1 MLMKRMYAFCIGM
14 VLTLYAVLIPV
25 SANISESVP
34 VYADS
39 ETVYTIEDIK
49 NLQNFLVVRETPDLS
64 DKDYDLND
72 DNRWDVFDLCLM
84 KQQYIKQ
91 QSQGKTLIAYFSLGH
106 NSGNFETAD
115 ATHLQVL

>member
-1 MLMKRMYAFCIGM
+1 MKKMLSIFTVA
-14 VLTLYAVLIPV
+14 VLTISAFTLPKIVQHQTDFVEAV
-25 SANISESVP
+25 
-34 VYADS
+34 
-39 ETVYTIEDIK
+39 ETAKYTIEDIK
-49 NLQNFLVVRETPDLS
+49 NLQDFLVVRETPDLS
-64 DKDYDLND
+64 GKDYDLND
-72 DNRWDVFDLCLM
+72 DDRWDVFDLCLM